1 MNEHRHMNY
10 KGYFLL
16 SSSSP
21 NVSFLNTITMH
32 MVLALNCF
40 GRRAF
45 SLQFP
50 GNKVGRHKTNR
61 CVAHRR
67 VCAWTRTHREML
79 DWRLLATAC
88 GQCSFSPDILIE
100 GCRSTCGWL
109 AQEQVELLTQPS
121 SFLFSQEEHLAS
133 PLWVTLVASCPCIL
147 RECFL
152 GPFVGNIFR
161 KRPL

>member
-1 MNEHRHMNY
+1 MNEHRRMND

-21 NVSFLNTITMH
+21 SVSFLNTVTMH
-32 MVLALNCF
+32 MVLALNCL
-40 GRRAF
+40 GRRACC
-45 SLQFP
+45 LQFP

-61 CVAHRR
+61 CVAQKR
-67 VCAWTRTHREML
+67 VRAWTRTLREML
-79 DWRLLATAC
+79 DWSRLAPAC
-88 GQCSFSPDILIE
+88 GQCSFSPDILTE

-133 PLWVTLVASCPCIL
+133 PLRLTLVASCPCIL

-152 GPFVGNIFR
+152 GPYF
-161 KRPL
+161 